1 MTWLGHNEICWG
13 LNKIADILQTIFSNA
28 FLERLFV
35 PQGPIYKKPSSLA
48 VMAWQQT
55 DDDPLPELMMTQF
68 ANTIWVRSRM
78 CGCLVTWFCYHLI
91 AKPGNKTAAV
101 PWPDPYHQEH
111 NSDLEYIRVSSHE
124 PSQNSLTFPWHFPDH
139 FEVFPDHETYYP
151 HFITALTLILQA
163 IWQITHQK

>member
-1 MTWLGHNEICWG
+1 MWG

-28 FLERLFV
+28 FLERLSV

-55 DDDPLPELMMTQF
+55 DDNPLPELMMTQF

-124 PSQNSLTFPWHFPDH
+124 PSQNSLTFPWPFCGFPWPWDILSAFH
-139 FEVFPDHETYYP
+139 YCLNTNF
-151 HFITALTLILQA
+151 ASNLTNHSPKVA
-163 IWQITHQK
+163 IRK